1 MTKKYIIIVLVL
13 LILGLAGGG
22 FYYWKYKKSA
32 EIQLPP
38 ETQAVNELQDIT
50 ESVTEGVV
58 EGSAVP
64 SLGDA
69 TKGAN
74 PLENVQDTNPYN
86 KTNPFSNKINP
97 FE

>member
-1 MTKKYIIIVLVL
+1 MNKKILIIALVL
-13 LILGLAGGG
+13 LILGLAGGV
-22 FYYWKYKKSA
+22 YYWKYKKPA
-32 EIQLPP
+32 EIQVAP

-64 SLGDA
+64 SLGD
-69 TKGAN
+69 TTTGAN